1 MNVCAKEVIVS
12 VGLCEFL
19 YVAAYFTR
27 SSTVL
32 ERVSVL
38 KRSSPGEL
46 ESRSSDDDFFCYS
59 LSARSLEA
67 ETVDLVKKHAIMAS
81 GPGRG
86 SMALASAALLLLE
99 DARAASQG
107 APAVRAGA
115 APSTPGGGGVLG
127 STGRSP
133 SGTPRGG
140 ASARKRRM
148 QEAAAAAEEAVLRKA
163 SFAKAKHEIG
173 EGFWYLLELIS
184 DGATA
189 F

>member
-1 MNVCAKEVIVS
+1 
-12 VGLCEFL
+12 
-19 YVAAYFTR
+19 
-27 SSTVL
+27 
-32 ERVSVL
+32 
-38 KRSSPGEL
+38 
-46 ESRSSDDDFFCYS
+46 
-59 LSARSLEA
+59 
-67 ETVDLVKKHAIMAS
+67 MAS

-107 APAVRAGA
+107 APAVRAGG
-115 APSTPGGGGVLG
+115 APSTPGSGVLG

-173 EGFWYLLELIS
+173 EAFWRLLEFIIDSGTTSQLR
-184 DGATA
+184 DCGLEHEAHVDR
-189 F
+189 